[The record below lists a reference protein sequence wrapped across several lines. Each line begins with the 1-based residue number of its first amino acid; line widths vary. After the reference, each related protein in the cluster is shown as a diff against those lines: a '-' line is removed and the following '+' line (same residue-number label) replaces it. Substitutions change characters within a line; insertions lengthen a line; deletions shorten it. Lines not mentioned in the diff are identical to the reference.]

1 MARKLKLEIQRN
13 AKFHLT
19 FFSKYPRKYFVS
31 SLVVSPPPLVY
42 DTAIMQHCSTGVG
55 GQRKIEQVVK
65 DKTNEKETGRE
76 ELMKQN

>member
-1 MARKLKLEIQRN
+1 MQKYEGNRKFRLEIF
-13 AKFHLT
+13 AKYL
-19 FFSKYPRKYFVS
+19 RKYFVS
-31 SLVVSPPPLVY
+31 SLIVSPPPLVS
-42 DTAIMQHCSTGVG
+42 DTAILQHCSTGVG